1 MLSGPAENPDDLVAG
16 VYEEFVTERIRER
29 VEALLHERHARTQA
43 VDPAEQARLLG
54 HHVGGVVARVLESV
68 PITKRTEAVNQL
80 LLATAALVPPNI
92 QFDIAPLSP
101 GPELLLEVLD
111 DQLGAQPTPRPKLSL
126 RRTDLF
132 VNARGEP
139 QLARELEA
147 EIHSA
152 TSVDLL
158 CAFLKWSGVVLVR
171 DALRAAIA
179 RGVPVRVLTTTYMGA
194 TQQRAVDELVR
205 LGAQVSISYETHRTR
220 LHAKAWLFRRRRQL
234 DTAYVG
240 SSNLSR
246 AAMTEGLEWN
256 VRLSRAENAPV
267 LDKFGATFD
276 AYWNSGDFDLYDPD
290 KDGDRLRAAL
300 AEGSSSGTT
309 GEGGI
314 ELPDLDVR
322 PYPFQQEILD
332 RLEAER
338 TVHDRWSNLVV
349 AATGTGKTVV
359 AGLDY
364 KRLPTWPMFD
374 SKPSLLFVAHRGEI
388 LRQSRMRFRQILK
401 DPAFG
406 ELLVGGEQPRD
417 WRHVFASVQSLA
429 NVDLDRLAPDR
440 FDVVIVDEFHHAEA
454 PTYRRLLDHLQPKCL
469 LGLTATPERAD
480 GLDIRGWFDGH
491 TAAELR
497 LWEALERDL
506 LCPFH
511 YFVAYDGVDVAEI
524 EWKRGGYD
532 LQDLDRLYTGND
544 ARARVVLSELLD
556 KTPDA
561 STARALGF
569 CVSVAH
575 AEFMARFTNATG
587 LKAVALSGST
597 SAADRADALRRLE
610 RGELQVIYSV
620 NLFNEGLDLPQIDTV
635 MLLRPTESATVFLQQ
650 LGRGLRHAEGK
661 SHLTVLDFV
670 GFQHKKFRFDLR
682 LQALTGLPR
691 AQLGSA
697 VAEGFPFLPS
707 GCHIQMDRVAT
718 DVVLDNVRSQ
728 LRTDV
733 KSLVADLVASGNV
746 DLAGFIEVTGRP
758 LSDVYRSGRSWTGL
772 RRLAGRPAPSIGP
785 AEKALLKRLFRFA
798 AVDDLERSQTWR
810 RWLSADSPP
819 VVDALPLREQRLAAM
834 LFFLL
839 WPNGGGFSSY
849 DEGLQQLWG
858 ERAVRDEAVELLSVA
873 EDRIDHVGLPL
884 PAGFEDV
891 PMWVHAHYSRDELLA
906 GLGHASLAKV
916 PTSDMQGVR
925 FMPHLPGDVFTFTV
939 QKSESDYSPTTM
951 YRDYPISPELMHWES
966 QNTTSASSPTGR
978 RYIEHADR
986 GSHVLLFGRLREKDE
1001 FGTAP
1006 FLFVGPA
1013 TYVQHQ
1019 GDNPIAITWL
1029 LDHRLPLDWFHEAGV
1044 IAG

>member
-1 MLSGPAENPDDLVAG
+1 MLSGPAEGPDDLVAG

-29 VEALLHERHARTQA
+29 VESLLQERHARTQA
-43 VDPAEQARLLG
+43 VDPTEQARLLG
-54 HHVGGVVARVLESV
+54 HHVGAVAAQALESV
-68 PITKRTEAVNQL
+68 PVGQRTEAVNQL
-80 LLATAALVPPNI
+80 LVAIAAMVPPNVH
-92 QFDIAPLSP
+92 FDVAPLSS
-101 GPELLLEVLD
+101 GPQLLLEVLD

-171 DALRAAIA
+171 DALRAAVS
-179 RGVPVRVLTTTYMGA
+179 RGVAVRVLTTTYMGA
-194 TQQRAVDELVR
+194 TEQRAVDELVR

-220 LHAKAWLFRRRRQL
+220 LHAKAWLFRRHRQL

-276 AYWNSGDFDLYDPD
+276 TYWNSADFDRYRPEA
-290 KDGDRLRAAL
+290 DGDRLRAAL
-300 AEGSSSGTT
+300 AEGSSNPTPGAV
-309 GEGGI
+309 

-322 PYPFQQEILD
+322 PYPYQQEILD

-364 KRLPTWPMFD
+364 KRLPHWPKFGPR
-374 SKPSLLFVAHRGEI
+374 PSLLFVAHRSEI

-401 DPAFG
+401 DPTFG
-406 ELLVGGEQPRD
+406 ELLVGGEQPRT
-417 WRHVFASVQSLA
+417 WQHVFASVQSLA

-454 PTYRRLLDHLQPKCL
+454 PTYRRLLSHLEPKCL

-480 GLDIRGWFDGH
+480 GLDVRSWFDGH

-532 LQDLDRLYTGND
+532 VQDLDRLYTGND
-544 ARARVVLSELLD
+544 ARARVVLRELVD
-556 KTPDA
+556 KAPDA
-561 STARALGF
+561 MRVRALGF

-587 LKAVALSGST
+587 LTAVALWGST
-597 SAADRADALRRLE
+597 PAEDRADALRRLE

-620 NLFNEGLDLPQIDTV
+620 DLFNEGLDLPQIDTV
-635 MLLRPTESATVFLQQ
+635 LLLRPTESATVFLQQ

-670 GFQHKKFRFDLR
+670 GFQHKRFRFDLR

-691 AQLGSA
+691 AHLASA

-733 KSLVADLVASGNV
+733 RSLVADVVAAGDV
-746 DLAGFIEVTGRP
+746 HLAGFLAATGRS
-758 LSDVYRSGRSWTGL
+758 LGDVYRSGRSWTAL
-772 RRLAGRPAPSIGP
+772 RRLSVRPVARGGA
-785 AEKALLKRLFRFA
+785 AEATLLKRLFRFA
-798 AVDDLERSQTWR
+798 SVDDLERSQTWR
-810 RWLSADSPP
+810 RWLSMDGPP
-819 VVDALPLREQRLAAM
+819 AIASLSLREQRLAAM

-849 DEGLQQLWG
+849 EDGFHQLWL
-858 ERAVRDEAVELLSVA
+858 ERAVREEAQELLAIA
-873 EDRIDHVGLPL
+873 EDRIDHVALPL
-884 PAGFEDV
+884 PEGFEDV

-906 GLGHASLAKV
+906 GLGHASLRKV

-925 FMPHLPGDVFTFTV
+925 YMPHLPADVFTFTV
-939 QKSESDYSPTTM
+939 QKSEGDYSPTTM
-951 YRDYPISPELMHWES
+951 YRDYPISPDLVHWES
-966 QNTTSASSPTGR
+966 QNTTSVTSPTGR
-978 RYIEHADR
+978 RYLEHAER

-1001 FGTAP
+1001 LGTSP
-1006 FLFVGPA
+1006 FLFLGPGV
-1013 TYVQHQ
+1013 YVRHE
-1019 GDNPIAITWL
+1019 GTNPIAITWRL
-1029 LDHRLPLDWFHEAGV
+1029 KHRLPLDWFHEAGV
-1044 IAG
+1044 LAG

>member
-1 MLSGPAENPDDLVAG
+1 
-16 VYEEFVTERIRER
+16 
-29 VEALLHERHARTQA
+29 
-43 VDPAEQARLLG
+43 
-54 HHVGGVVARVLESV
+54 
-68 PITKRTEAVNQL
+68 
-80 LLATAALVPPNI
+80 
-92 QFDIAPLSP
+92 
-101 GPELLLEVLD
+101 
-111 DQLGAQPTPRPKLSL
+111 
-126 RRTDLF
+126 
-132 VNARGEP
+132 
-139 QLARELEA
+139 
-147 EIHSA
+147 
-152 TSVDLL
+152 
-158 CAFLKWSGVVLVR
+158 
-171 DALRAAIA
+171 
-179 RGVPVRVLTTTYMGA
+179 MGA
-194 TQQRAVDELVR
+194 TEQRAVDELVG

-220 LHAKAWLFRRRRQL
+220 LHAKAWLFRRHRQL

-276 AYWNSGDFDLYDPD
+276 AYWNSADFDLYRPD
-290 KDGDRLRAAL
+290 VDGDRLRTAL
-300 AEGSSSGTT
+300 AEGSSTT
-309 GEGGI
+309 TPDSI
-314 ELPDLDVR
+314 QLPDLDVR

-364 KRLPTWPMFD
+364 RRLPNWPRFE

-401 DPAFG
+401 DPTFG

-417 WRHVFASVQSLA
+417 WQHVFASVQSLA
-429 NVDLDRLAPDR
+429 NVDLARLAPDR
-440 FDVVIVDEFHHAEA
+440 FEVVIVDEFHHAEA
-454 PTYRRLLDHLQPKCL
+454 PTYRRLLSHLQPKCL

-480 GLDIRGWFDGH
+480 GLDVRGWFDGH

-532 LQDLDRLYTGND
+532 LEDLDRLYTGND

-556 KTPDA
+556 KTSDA
-561 STARALGF
+561 TKVRALGF

-597 SAADRADALRRLE
+597 APEDRADALRRLE
-610 RGELQVIYSV
+610 RGDLQVIYSV
-620 NLFNEGLDLPQIDTV
+620 DLFNEGLDLPQLDTV

-682 LQALTGLPR
+682 FQALTGLPR
-691 AQLGSA
+691 AQLATA
-697 VAEGFPFLPS
+697 VVEGFPFLPS
-707 GCHIQMDRVAT
+707 GCHIQMDRVAA
-718 DVVLDNVRSQ
+718 DVVLENVRSQ
-728 LRTDV
+728 LRTDM
-733 KSLVADLVASGNV
+733 KSLVADLLSVGEV
-746 DLAGFIEVTGRP
+746 DLAGFIEGTGRP

-772 RRLAGRPAPSIGP
+772 RRAAGRSIQLGGS
-785 AEKALLKRLFRFA
+785 AEDPLLKRLFRLA

-810 RWLSADSPP
+810 RWLSAESPP
-819 VVDALPLREQRLAAM
+819 EVDALPLREQRLAAM

-839 WPNGGGFSSY
+839 WPNGGGFTSY
-849 DEGLQQLWG
+849 DEGFLQLWR
-858 ERAVRDEAVELLSVA
+858 EAAVREEAGELLTIA

-884 PAGFEDV
+884 PEGFEDV
-891 PMWVHAHYSRDELLA
+891 PLWVHAHYSRDELLA

-925 FMPHLPGDVFTFTV
+925 YMPHLPADVFTFTV
-939 QKSESDYSPTTM
+939 QKSEGDYSPTTM

-978 RYIEHADR
+978 RYIEHVDR
-986 GSHVLLFGRLREKDE
+986 GCHVLLFGRLREKDD

-1019 GDNPIAITWL
+1019 GTNPIAFTWRL
-1029 LDHRLPLDWFHEAGV
+1029 ANRLPTDWFHAAGV
-1044 IAG
+1044 LAG

>member
-1 MLSGPAENPDDLVAG
+1 MLSGRAEEPDDLVAG
-16 VYEEFVTERIRER
+16 IYEEFVTERIRARVDALVQER
-29 VEALLHERHARTQA
+29 QARTQV

-54 HHVGGVVARVLESV
+54 DHVGEVVARALEAI
-68 PITKRTEAVNQL
+68 PGDRRTDAVNQL
-80 LLATAALVPPNI
+80 LLTVVSLVPPSVEF
-92 QFDIAPLSP
+92 QIAPLSG

-111 DQLGAQPTPRPKLSL
+111 RQLGVQPTPRPKLSL

-139 QLARELEA
+139 QLGRELEA

-194 TQQRAVDELVR
+194 TQQRAVEELVG
-205 LGAQVSISYETHRTR
+205 LGAQVSISYETRRTR
-220 LHAKAWLFRRRRQL
+220 LHAKAWLFRRHRQL

-256 VRLSRAENAPV
+256 VRLSRSENSSV

-276 AYWNSGDFDLYDPD
+276 AYWNSGDFELYDPEND
-290 KDGDRLRAAL
+290 AERLRAAL
-300 AEGSSSGTT
+300 AEDAGGPV
-309 GEGGI
+309 GEDAI

-364 KRLPTWPMFD
+364 KRLPNWPTFD
-374 SKPSLLFVAHRGEI
+374 AKPSLLFVAHRGEI

-401 DPAFG
+401 DPTFG
-406 ELLVGGEQPRD
+406 ELMVGSEQPQE

-429 NVDLDRLAPDR
+429 SVDLDRLAADR
-440 FDVVIVDEFHHAEA
+440 FEVVIVDEFHHAEA
-454 PTYRRLLDHLQPKCL
+454 PTYRRLLKHLRPKCL

-480 GLDIRGWFDGH
+480 GLDIRGWFAGH

-524 EWKRGGYD
+524 EWKRGGYN

-544 ARARVVLSELLD
+544 ARAHVVLRELLD

-561 STARALGF
+561 SAARALGF

-587 LKAVALSGST
+587 LKAIALSGT
-597 SAADRADALRRLE
+597 TPADERADALRRLE

-620 NLFNEGLDLPQIDTV
+620 DLFNEGLDLPQIDTV

-650 LGRGLRHAEGK
+650 LGRGLRHSVGK

-691 AQLGSA
+691 AQLASA
-697 VAEGFPFLPS
+697 VADGFPFLPS

-718 DVVLDNVRSQ
+718 EVVLENVRSQ

-733 KSLVADLVASGNV
+733 KSLVSDLVAAGEV
-746 DLAGFIEVTGRP
+746 DLAGFVDATGRP

-772 RRLAGRPAPSIGP
+772 RRLAGRTAAAGGSCE
-785 AEKALLKRLFRFA
+785 AALLKRLFRFA
-798 AVDDLERSQTWR
+798 SVDDLERSVTWR
-810 RWLSADSPP
+810 RWLSMDAPPPIDS
-819 VVDALPLREQRLAAM
+819 LSLREQRLAAM

-849 DEGLQQLWG
+849 DEGLQQLWL
-858 ERAVRDEAVELLSVA
+858 ERAVCEEAQELLAIA
-873 EDRIDHVGLPL
+873 EDCIDHVALPL
-884 PAGFEDV
+884 PEGFEDV

-906 GLGHASLAKV
+906 GLGHASLTKV
-916 PTSDMQGVR
+916 PATDMQGVR
-925 FMPHLPGDVFTFTV
+925 YMPHLPADVFTFTV

-951 YRDYPISPELMHWES
+951 YRDYPISPDLMHWES
-966 QNTTSASSPTGR
+966 QNTTSVTSPTGR

-986 GSHVLLFGRLREKDE
+986 GGHVLLFGRLREKNQ

-1013 TYVQHQ
+1013 EYVRHQ
-1019 GDNPIAITWL
+1019 GSNPIAITWRL
-1029 LDHRLPLDWFHEAGV
+1029 KHRLPLEWFHEAGV
-1044 IAG
+1044 LAG